1 MCSGSHVFFQC
12 PYCPCM
18 FCSQHDL
25 DLHLKAFGD
34 YAHRDLW
41 YSVHVVLEA
50 DGHNAGVDEHG
61 SWHWSRRKS
70 VHPRKVR
77 KCREIIDERDFVL

>member
-1 MCSGSHVFFQC
+1 MGSDSSIFFKC
-12 PYCPCM
+12 PYCPCI
-18 FCSQHDL
+18 FVSQHDL

-50 DGHNAGVDEHG
+50 DEHNVFVDEHG

-70 VHPRKVR
+70 VHHSRVR
-77 KCREIIDERDFVL
+77 KCRRILEEHGFVL

>member
-1 MCSGSHVFFQC
+1 
-12 PYCPCM
+12 M
-18 FCSQHDL
+18 FASQQDL

-50 DGHNAGVDEHG
+50 DGHNAGVDSHG

-70 VHPRKVR
+70 VHPSKVR
-77 KCREIIDERDFVL
+77 KCRKILAEHGFVL